1 MAGGDVETV
10 AAGSPQALVSGPRLG
25 YRCAPVGDVDE
36 HGGCGG
42 PLCQH
47 HHGRELPQWTAF
59 YLLPFGIY
67 GMIAFV
73 WFLVAGLR
81 VLHRNWKF
89 GNSSLQNV
97 NAMLFAAFSSRA
109 LAFFLVFGS
118 LNSAIPFFTGLLGLG
133 IALKRAEPARAQAE
147 QPATGVEFGTEYIKA

>member
-59 YLLPFGIY
+59 YFASLRHLRNDCIC
-67 GMIAFV
+67 
-73 WFLVAGLR
+73 LVPGGGPAGAASELEIR
-81 VLHRNWKF
+81 QFYAAKRECNAVRSVCRRSEEHT
-89 GNSSLQNV
+89 SELQ
-97 NAMLFAAFSSRA
+97 SRQY
-109 LAFFLVFGS
+109 L
-118 LNSAIPFFTGLLGLG
+118 
-133 IALKRAEPARAQAE
+133 
-147 QPATGVEFGTEYIKA
+147 